1 MFSNDMWLNRLL
13 KTAGQFAGPLALL
26 GLLGVLQPQT
36 AAALGNAPGNICAR
50 IVGFVG
56 DVEVNTVR
64 FSETGRSLERA
75 WTNAKDIPNQ
85 ELLLHD
91 RIRTR
96 KGRIR
101 IEFADEMTVDGR
113 TSGPSVFNIGEY
125 SEIALTEF
133 NVDIVRPKERN
144 SVIDLIRGAI
154 RNFMGHGS
162 YTVRAASVACAIRG
176 GAATNFT
183 MTHDPEEGYVNV
195 SVAEGQVNLSSPED
209 ARVVKA
215 GQSAAMVH
223 GKFLEQP
230 LP

>member
-1 MFSNDMWLNRLL
+1 M
-13 KTAGQFAGPLALL
+13 TALDSAVPQVSRIVFALVGVALSTS
-26 GLLGVLQPQT
+26 T

-50 IVGFVG
+50 IAGLIG
-56 DVEVNTVR
+56 DVEVHTQRV
-64 FSETGRSLERA
+64 SETGRSLGRA
-75 WTNAKDIPNQ
+75 WTNAKDVQ

-101 IEFADEMTVDGR
+101 IEFADEFTIRGK

-133 NVDIVRPKERN
+133 NVDIVRLKERN
-144 SVIDLIRGAI
+144 SVIDLIRGTI
-154 RNFMGHGS
+154 RNFFKGFGAEAG
-162 YTVRAASVACAIRG
+162 YTVRAGVALCGTRG
-176 GAATNFT
+176 TEFT
-183 MTHDPEEGYVNV
+183 MTHDPEAGYVNV

-223 GKFLEQP
+223 GKFLDQP